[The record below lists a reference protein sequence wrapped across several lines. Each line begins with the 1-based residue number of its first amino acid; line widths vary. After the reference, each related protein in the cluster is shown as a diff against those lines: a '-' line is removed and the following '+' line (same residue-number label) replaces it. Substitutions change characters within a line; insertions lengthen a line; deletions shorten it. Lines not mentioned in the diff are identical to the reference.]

1 MRMSNLPIFA
11 SLEGACVCVEIEP
24 RESRRRFTPS
34 NMVGAGKHGRG
45 AGRIMLFADGK
56 GGMCFNWRTGKA
68 AIFYYDY
75 QGKRPSRAELRKM
88 QAEMRKQRE
97 RYEAETRARQYAVSI
112 LAAQIWDG
120 ADSSMAGHKYL
131 VRKRLPQS
139 RNGLRCI
146 ALDKAQALID
156 QAALEQEEGEGQT
169 LRGQDRLLVV
179 PLTDDKGVICSVQLI
194 DESGRK
200 TFLKGG
206 RKKGLLW
213 RPRGLSFDAGTE
225 GAIGIAEGVA
235 TAMSVSLLYGVP
247 CVAALDAG
255 NLSPAAMTLRL
266 QFPHHALRFYADQD
280 ASHVGEEKAKEAART
295 HGAQGARCVVL
306 LPPFTAETE
315 AAFMRRTGKAPTD
328 FNDLWIIENETANA

>member
-11 SLEGACVCVEIEP
+11 SLEGACVCAEIEP
-24 RESRRRFTPS
+24 REPRRRFTPS
-34 NMVGAGKHGRG
+34 NMVGVGKHGRG

-97 RYEAETRARQYAVSI
+97 LYEAETRARQYAVSI

-120 ADSSMAGHKYL
+120 ADSPMTGQKYL

-156 QAALEQEEGEGQT
+156 QAAIEQEDGEGQT
-169 LRGQDRLLVV
+169 LRGQGRLLVV

-213 RPRGLSFDAGTE
+213 RPHGLSFDAGTE

-235 TAMSVSLLYGVP
+235 TAMSVTLLYGVP

-255 NLSPAAMTLRL
+255 NLLPCAETLRR
-266 QFPHHALRFYADQD
+266 QFPGHALRFYADKD
-280 ASHVGEEKAKEAART
+280 ASGVGQDKAKAAAR
-295 HGAQGARCVVL
+295 ALALQGARCAVF
-306 LPPFTAETE
+306 LPPFTEEIEAE
-315 AAFMRRTGKAPTD
+315 FMRRMGKAPTD
-328 FNDLWIIENETANA
+328 FNDYWMIWSEAND

>member
-88 QAEMRKQRE
+88 QAEMRKQRAL
-97 RYEAETRARQYAVSI
+97 YEAETRARQYAVSI

-120 ADSSMAGHKYL
+120 ADSPMAGHKYL

-156 QAALEQEEGEGQT
+156 QAAIEQEDGEGQT
-169 LRGQDRLLVV
+169 LRGQGRLLVV

-213 RPRGLSFDAGTE
+213 RPHGLSFDAGTE
-225 GAIGIAEGVA
+225 GAIGVAEGVA
-235 TAMSVSLLYGVP
+235 TAMSVTLLYGVP

-255 NLSPAAMTLRL
+255 NLLPCAETLRR
-266 QFPHHALRFYADQD
+266 QFPGHALRFYADKD
-280 ASHVGEEKAKEAART
+280 ASGVGEEKAKAAVR
-295 HGAQGARCVVL
+295 ALALQGARCAVL
-306 LPPFTAETE
+306 LPPFTEEIEAEFT
-315 AAFMRRTGKAPTD
+315 RRIGKAPTD
-328 FNDLWIIENETANA
+328 FNDYWMIWSEANE

>member
-11 SLEGACVCVEIEP
+11 SPEGACVCTEIEP
-24 RESRRRFTPS
+24 CARRRRIDRPASIANGKRTP
-34 NMVGAGKHGRG
+34 GAG
-45 AGRIMLFADGK
+45 AIYWFADNS
-56 GGMCFNWRTGKA
+56 GGMCFNWQTGRK

-112 LAAQIWDG
+112 LATQIWDG
-120 ADSSMAGHKYL
+120 ADAPMTGHKYL
-131 VRKRLPQS
+131 VRKRLPQF

-146 ALDKAQALID
+146 ALDKAQAFID
-156 QAALEQEEGEGQT
+156 QAAIKQEDGEGQT
-169 LRGQDRLLVV
+169 LRGQGRLLVV

-213 RPRGLSFDAGTE
+213 RPHGLSFDAGTE

-255 NLSPAAMTLRL
+255 NLLPCAETLRR
-266 QFPHHALRFYADQD
+266 QFPGHALRFYADKD
-280 ASHVGEEKAKEAART
+280 ASGVGEEKAKAAVR
-295 HGAQGARCVVL
+295 ALALQGARCAVL
-306 LPPFTAETE
+306 LPPFTEEIEAEFT
-315 AAFMRRTGKAPTD
+315 RRIGKAPTD
-328 FNDLWIIENETANA
+328 FNDYWMIWSEANE

>member
-11 SLEGACVCVEIEP
+11 SLEGACVCAEIEP
-24 RESRRRFTPS
+24 REPRRRFTPS
-34 NMVGAGKHGRG
+34 NMVGVGKHGRG

-97 RYEAETRARQYAVSI
+97 LYEAETRARQYAVSI

-120 ADSSMAGHKYL
+120 ADSPMTGHKYL

-156 QAALEQEEGEGQT
+156 QAAIEQEDGEGQT
-169 LRGQDRLLVV
+169 LRGQGRLLVV

-213 RPRGLSFDAGTE
+213 RPHGLSFDAGTE

-235 TAMSVSLLYGVP
+235 TAMSVTLLYSVP

-255 NLSPAAMTLRL
+255 NLLPCAETLRR
-266 QFPHHALRFYADQD
+266 QFPGHALRFYADKD
-280 ASHVGEEKAKEAART
+280 ASGVGEDKAKAAAR
-295 HGAQGARCVVL
+295 ALALQGARCAVL
-306 LPPFTAETE
+306 LPPFTEEIEAEFT
-315 AAFMRRTGKAPTD
+315 RRMGKAPTD
-328 FNDLWIIENETANA
+328 FNDYWMIWSEANE

>member
-11 SLEGACVCVEIEP
+11 SLEGACVCAEIEP
-24 RESRRRFTPS
+24 REPRRRFTPS
-34 NMVGAGKHGRG
+34 NMVGVGKHGRG

-97 RYEAETRARQYAVSI
+97 LYEAETRARQYAVSI

-120 ADSSMAGHKYL
+120 ADSPMTGHKYL

-156 QAALEQEEGEGQT
+156 QAAIEQEDGEGQT
-169 LRGQDRLLVV
+169 LRGQGRLLVV

-213 RPRGLSFDAGTE
+213 RPHGLSFDAGTE

-235 TAMSVSLLYGVP
+235 TAMSVTLLYGVP

-255 NLSPAAMTLRL
+255 NLLPCAETLRR
-266 QFPHHALRFYADQD
+266 QFPGHALRFYADKD
-280 ASHVGEEKAKEAART
+280 ASGVGEDKAKAAAR
-295 HGAQGARCVVL
+295 ALALQGARCAVL
-306 LPPFTAETE
+306 LPPFTEEIEAEFT
-315 AAFMRRTGKAPTD
+315 RRIGKAPTD
-328 FNDLWIIENETANA
+328 FNDYWMIWSEANE

>member
-1 MRMSNLPIFA
+1 MRMNNLPIFA

-97 RYEAETRARQYAVSI
+97 LYEAKTRARQYAVSI

-120 ADSSMAGHKYL
+120 ADSPMAGHKYL

-156 QAALEQEEGEGQT
+156 QAAIEQEDGEGQT
-169 LRGQDRLLVV
+169 LRGQGRLLVV

-213 RPRGLSFDAGTE
+213 RPHGLSFDAGTE

-235 TAMSVSLLYGVP
+235 TAMSVTLLYSVP

-255 NLSPAAMTLRL
+255 NLLPCAETLRR
-266 QFPHHALRFYADQD
+266 QFPGHALRFYADKD
-280 ASHVGEEKAKEAART
+280 ASGVGEEKAKAAVR
-295 HGAQGARCVVL
+295 ALALQDARCAVL
-306 LPPFTAETE
+306 LPPFTEEIEAEFT
-315 AAFMRRTGKAPTD
+315 RRMGKEPSD
-328 FNDLWIIENETANA
+328 FNDYWMIWSEANE